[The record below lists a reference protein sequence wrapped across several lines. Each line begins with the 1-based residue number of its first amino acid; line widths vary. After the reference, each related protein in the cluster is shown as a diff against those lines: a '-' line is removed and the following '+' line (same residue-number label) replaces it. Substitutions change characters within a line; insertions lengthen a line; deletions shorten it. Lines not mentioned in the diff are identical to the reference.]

1 MIRTL
6 VFSPHSLSGSENN
19 SCRSYNYL
27 FCGRKIAIFINEDI
41 HALLDLL
48 ACLAD
53 LPELNAT
60 LSVGKEPL
68 SANPT
73 KSNTLSILSKISR
86 ERIAKSHAQL
96 ENAVKA
102 QLERDPTW
110 GKSWEEQSL
119 SAPKAERADV
129 FGAIVRQC
137 YNSNREGLGKGRG
150 RRDKSEMC
158 ADTELSISEKIT
170 KVPRVDPEQAQVPP
184 EVFEPEDCE
193 LYISDIDHLAID
205 PDVGF
210 VNIDQEPDLTDTLPR
225 NPSKPNQQYT
235 CKVKNCIVTFLS
247 HTFQINGH
255 STTTCNVTETVFSA
269 VNWLL
274 MLGILKGR
282 YSTQRNV

>member
-6 VFSPHSLSGSENN
+6 VFSPHSLSIVSGSENN

-102 QLERDPTW
+102 QLERDPT
-110 GKSWEEQSL
+110 
-119 SAPKAERADV
+119 
-129 FGAIVRQC
+129 
-137 YNSNREGLGKGRG
+137 
-150 RRDKSEMC
+150 
-158 ADTELSISEKIT
+158 
-170 KVPRVDPEQAQVPP
+170 
-184 EVFEPEDCE
+184 
-193 LYISDIDHLAID
+193 
-205 PDVGF
+205 
-210 VNIDQEPDLTDTLPR
+210 
-225 NPSKPNQQYT
+225 
-235 CKVKNCIVTFLS
+235 
-247 HTFQINGH
+247 
-255 STTTCNVTETVFSA
+255 
-269 VNWLL
+269 
-274 MLGILKGR
+274 
-282 YSTQRNV
+282 

>member
-1 MIRTL
+1 M
-6 VFSPHSLSGSENN
+6 
-19 SCRSYNYL
+19 
-27 FCGRKIAIFINEDI
+27 
-41 HALLDLL
+41 
-48 ACLAD
+48 
-53 LPELNAT
+53 
-60 LSVGKEPL
+60 
-68 SANPT
+68 
-73 KSNTLSILSKISR
+73 
-86 ERIAKSHAQL
+86 
-96 ENAVKA
+96 
-102 QLERDPTW
+102 
-110 GKSWEEQSL
+110 
-119 SAPKAERADV
+119 